1 MNRYKFDLILEDCL
15 SRMDRGESLQD
26 VLDSYP
32 LLNGHLEPLVRAALM
47 GRRLPRPVPSKDGFR
62 TGKNMLLAEMN
73 NIRQTNSSRQ
83 KRSSPASSRLAEG
96 WLGSVAR
103 LFQVKRTAGL
113 APVYRFVVIGL
124 VLVLGG
130 GFLTVNASASSLP
143 GDPLY
148 DLKLGLEQTQV
159 FFTFDPE
166 AKQELAL
173 EIEQERL
180 SEVELLL
187 AAGRQEEVEFGGII
201 EQKSESIWIIKG
213 ISVQIGPVT
222 ELKGDLEI
230 GSEVD
235 VAATTLEDGTLQA
248 SDISAEVGDLEDD
261 ELDDKEKEDK
271 VKDDKDKDKEDKEK
285 DKEDK
290 EKDKEDKE
298 KDKEDKDKD
307 KDK

>member
-73 NIRQTNSSRQ
+73 NMRQTNSSRQ
-83 KRSSPASSRLAEG
+83 KRSSPASSRLPER
-96 WLGSVAR
+96 WLGN
-103 LFQVKRTAGL
+103 FAGL
-113 APVYRFVVIGL
+113 FKVKKTSNLIPVYQFAVVGL
-124 VLVLGG
+124 ALILGG
-130 GFLTVNASASSLP
+130 GFLTVSASASSLP

-187 AAGRQEEVEFGGII
+187 AAGRQEDVEFGGVI
-201 EQKSESIWIIKG
+201 EQKSESTWIIKG

-248 SDISAEVGDLEDD
+248 SDISAEVDDLEDD
-261 ELDDKEKEDK
+261 K
-271 VKDDKDKDKEDKEK
+271 VKDKDDKEK

>member
-1 MNRYKFDLILEDCL
+1 
-15 SRMDRGESLQD
+15 
-26 VLDSYP
+26 
-32 LLNGHLEPLVRAALM
+32 
-47 GRRLPRPVPSKDGFR
+47 
-62 TGKNMLLAEMN
+62 
-73 NIRQTNSSRQ
+73 
-83 KRSSPASSRLAEG
+83 
-96 WLGSVAR
+96 
-103 LFQVKRTAGL
+103 
-113 APVYRFVVIGL
+113 
-124 VLVLGG
+124 
-130 GFLTVNASASSLP
+130 
-143 GDPLY
+143 
-148 DLKLGLEQTQV
+148 V

>member
-32 LLNGHLEPLVRAALM
+32 LLNGHLEPLVRAALL

-73 NIRQTNSSRQ
+73 NMRQANSSRQ

-96 WLGSVAR
+96 WLGSIAR
-103 LFQVKRTAGL
+103 LFQLKSTASL

-148 DLKLGLEQTQV
+148 DLKLGLEQTQA

-187 AAGRQEEVEFGGII
+187 AAGRQEEVEFGGVI
-201 EQKSESIWIIKG
+201 EQKSESFLIIKG

-230 GSEVD
+230 GSVVD

-248 SDISAEVGDLEDD
+248 SDISAAVGDLEDD
-261 ELDDKEKEDK
+261 EDKEKEDK
-271 VKDDKDKDKEDKEK
+271 VKDDKV
-285 DKEDK
+285 
-290 EKDKEDKE
+290 KDKEDKE

-307 KDK
+307 K

>member
-1 MNRYKFDLILEDCL
+1 MNRCKFDLILEECL
-15 SRMDRGESLQD
+15 NRMDRGESLQD

-32 LLNGHLEPLVRAALM
+32 LLNGHLEPLVRAALL

-73 NIRQTNSSRQ
+73 NMRQANSSRQ
-83 KRSSPASSRLAEG
+83 KRSSPASSRLAES

-103 LFQVKRTAGL
+103 LFQVKRTASL

-130 GFLTVNASASSLP
+130 GFLTVNTSASSLP

-187 AAGRQEEVEFGGII
+187 AAGRQEEVEFGGVI
-201 EQKSESIWIIKG
+201 EQKSESFLVIKG

-230 GSEVD
+230 GSVVD

-248 SDISAEVGDLEDD
+248 SDISAAVGDLEDD
-261 ELDDKEKEDK
+261 
-271 VKDDKDKDKEDKEK
+271 KDKDKEK

>member
-15 SRMDRGESLQD
+15 SRIDRGESLQD

-47 GRRLPRPVPSKDGFR
+47 GRRLPRPVPSRDGFR

-73 NIRQTNSSRQ
+73 NMHQVNSFRQ
-83 KRSSPASSRLAEG
+83 KGSRTASSSLTER
-96 WLGSVAR
+96 WLGNLAR
-103 LFQVKRTAGL
+103 LFQVKRTKSL
-113 APVYRFVVIGL
+113 APVYRFAVVGL

-143 GDPLY
+143 GDALY
-148 DLKLGLEQTQV
+148 DLKLGLEQARV

-166 AKQELAL
+166 ARQDLAL
-173 EIEQERL
+173 EIEEERL

-187 AAGRQEEVEFGGII
+187 EAGRQEEVVFGGVI
-201 EQKSESIWIIKG
+201 EQKGESIWVIKG
-213 ISVQIGPVT
+213 ISVQIDPIT
-222 ELKGDLEI
+222 ELKGNLVI
-230 GSEVD
+230 GSVVD

-248 SDISAEVGDLEDD
+248 SDISLEVGDLD
-261 ELDDKEKEDK
+261 DDKVKDKDDK
-271 VKDDKDKDKEDKEK
+271 VKDDKDKEKDKDEKDKEK
-285 DKEDK
+285 DEKDK
-290 EKDKEDKE
+290 EKDE
-298 KDKEDKDKD
+298 KDKD